1 MKNPSIRKNRFQK
14 NEFTETSWTKSSK
27 SLGEYIFRRISLDQS
42 NSELKNIRPRH
53 CLSKLIVSSNEIDHY
68 VNEYFVMLS
77 RKNGKSKTQKIAKNS
92 KSLDRYFVSDSIFRS

>member
-68 VNEYFVMLS
+68 VNEYNMS
-77 RKNGKSKTQKIAKNS
+77 MRSKRWQ
-92 KSLDRYFVSDSIFRS
+92 SIKLEAS